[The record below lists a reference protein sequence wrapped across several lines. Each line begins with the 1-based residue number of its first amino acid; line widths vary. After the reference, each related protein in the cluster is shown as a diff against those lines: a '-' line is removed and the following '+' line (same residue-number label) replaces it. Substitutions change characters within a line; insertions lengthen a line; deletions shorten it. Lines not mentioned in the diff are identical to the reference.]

1 MITTISWSNYV
12 IAIMLLLLVWYIFL
26 GFRFYYQELTQFMSG
41 KRRFNLSAVENKSVQ
56 QFQSGKDDTI
66 NSEYNLSLSSFE
78 SSSAAEDVEELTRIL
93 LNVIEESAL
102 GQLSKVEFKSYLR
115 VLLNDYPFVK
125 QSALRAKL
133 NEFMVSEC
141 EKHPQ
146 LILSYD
152 EVDGLWEEAI

>member
-26 GFRFYYQELTQFMSG
+26 GFRFYNQELAQFFSG
-41 KRRFNLSAVENKSVQ
+41 KRQIKFSPEENKSVR
-56 QFQSGKDDTI
+56 QFDSIQDDRI
-66 NSEYNLSLSSFE
+66 NSRFKLCSSSSE
-78 SSSAAEDVEELTRIL
+78 SSRAAEDVEELTRIL
-93 LNVIEESAL
+93 LSVIEENAL

-146 LILSYD
+146 LILSYA